1 MPDTSPTCGTCRE
14 PWTPE
19 HVCTSGADLA
29 KEREAAGLT
38 KAELARRMGI
48 SKQYLGRIESGQTDA
63 RWPNHR
69 PLLSPETKTRYRAAL
84 GRGHE

>member
-1 MPDTSPTCGTCRE
+1 MPDTSPTCWACRDL
-14 PWTPE
+14 WTDE

-48 SKQYLGRIESGQTDA
+48 SKQYLGRIETQPYPSADI
-63 RWPNHR
+63 
-69 PLLSPETKTRYRAAL
+69 KTRYRAAL
-84 GRGHE
+84 KGTK

>member
-1 MPDTSPTCGTCRE
+1 MPDTSPTCWTCRDL
-14 PWTPE
+14 WTDE

-69 PLLSPETKTRYRAAL
+69 PLLSPETKARFRAAL
-84 GRGHE
+84 KPLDK

>member
-48 SKQYLGRIESGQTDA
+48 SKQYLGRIELQPHPTADIKA
-63 RWPNHR
+63 
-69 PLLSPETKTRYRAAL
+69 RYRAAL
-84 GRGHE
+84 KGTK